1 MSRKA
6 LLALCLAAL
15 LPVVAY
21 MLVKGFSEEYLHMP
35 PRYFADSVTTK
46 VVDGKQVSDT
56 VWHQVK
62 SVQLYNQLGELVS
75 FDDLEGKILVVDFF
89 FTHCGLICPKLTQNM
104 KGLQDALKLRD
115 VRRRVDTTFVHFI
128 SISID
133 PERDSV
139 PVLKAYADKYGVN
152 PDVWWLLTGDKKT
165 IYDFSMNEMKLGLQ
179 DTTVTEEFIHSN
191 RFVLLDK
198 QRVVRGYYNGLD
210 TAALSTLAEDLT
222 LLSLEKDKKKRR
234 KLF

>member
-1 MSRKA
+1 
-6 LLALCLAAL
+6 
-15 LPVVAY
+15 
-21 MLVKGFSEEYLHMP
+21 MP

-56 VWHQVK
+56 VWHNVK
-62 SVQLYNQLGELVS
+62 PVQLYNQLGKLVS
-75 FDDLEGKILVVDFF
+75 FDDLQGKILVVDFF
-89 FTHCGLICPKLTQNM
+89 FTHCGLICPRLTQNM

-222 LLSLEKDKKKRR
+222 LLMLEKDKKKKR